1 MKKLA
6 IFQISQVHFI
16 ISMNKIILQC
26 QRFVT
31 RSPSSCPSYTNTF
44 LPPCSSRLPASVFY
58 FPMRNASDS
67 SRWKFWSKKKDNLK
81 EDEVETLSEVDLYH
95 QQQEEYRKAEEM
107 ELIQLKRNKSKLSAS
122 DRQILKGEAPNI
134 GLRFEYSRHHHS
146 QTFKREMLGS
156 YGAKQTGVDPG
167 ICWPTDEHLDLAKE
181 WESLYMEKPLIEQIK
196 DVKTGIVK
204 RKEDRIAREKVVDD
218 GLARMEN
225 QIKQWRTRVNSRNM
239 QAEKDRLRKEKILAE
254 LREEFG
260 YNVNPNDNYMK
271 ERIAEKEKAI
281 LKAEKEAKKALKK
294 EKLGAK
300 Q

>member
-1 MKKLA
+1 M
-6 IFQISQVHFI
+6 
-16 ISMNKIILQC
+16 MNI
-26 QRFVT
+26 V
-31 RSPSSCPSYTNTF
+31 PN
-44 LPPCSSRLPASVFY
+44 
-58 FPMRNASDS
+58 
-67 SRWKFWSKKKDNLK
+67 
-81 EDEVETLSEVDLYH
+81 
-95 QQQEEYRKAEEM
+95 
-107 ELIQLKRNKSKLSAS
+107 
-122 DRQILKGEAPNI
+122 DR
-134 GLRFEYSRHHHS
+134 
-146 QTFKREMLGS
+146 
-156 YGAKQTGVDPG
+156 
-167 ICWPTDEHLDLAKE
+167 AKE
-181 WESLYMEKPLIEQIK
+181 VYSTAMI
-196 DVKTGIVK
+196 VKTGIVK